1 MGLFK
6 LAERFIM
13 WAMKYVKEALS
24 LFRETYMGWAQANS
38 VLLAAALS
46 FYTLLSLAPL
56 LFIAVSVA
64 GMVFS
69 ERAVTDMLLKEVSTV
84 VSPQT
89 ANALRMILESRGF
102 PRGSGLATSVGV
114 IAMLLGASIVFV
126 QLKNAINLLWG
137 IAPHPKH
144 GLFIRLRTH
153 FLSFLMIF
161 VVIVLL
167 LALMVASTL
176 LVSLNQFLKF
186 LPPRL
191 VESLPQADFGL
202 TFIGFMALFAVIFK
216 TLPDAKTAW
225 QDVLVGAA
233 ATSLLFTLGGFLF
246 GVYLGNVALF
256 SAYGATGSVILI
268 LVWVNFSMNII
279 LFGAKL
285 TQVLAN
291 RYGSQVVPSK
301 RAARILHRLDIER
314 DTRPRLP
321 HQSSD

>member
-1 MGLFK
+1 LFK
-6 LAERFIM
+6 LADEVIISI
-13 WAMKYVKEALS
+13 MKYVKEVFS
-24 LFRETYMGWAQANS
+24 LLRETYLSCGQANS
-38 VLLAAALS
+38 VMLAAALS

-64 GMVFS
+64 GIVFS
-69 ERAVTDMLLKEVSTV
+69 ERAVTEMLIKEVSTV

-89 ANALRMILESRGF
+89 ALALRTVLESRAF
-102 PRGSGLATSVGV
+102 PHGSGWVTSIGVVATLA
-114 IAMLLGASIVFV
+114 GASLVFV

-144 GLFIRLRTH
+144 GLFVRLRTH

-161 VVIVLL
+161 VVILML
-167 LALMVASTL
+167 LALMVVSTL
-176 LVSLNQFLKF
+176 LVSLNQFLQF
-186 LPPRL
+186 LPAAL
-191 VESLPQADFGL
+191 VERLPEADFGI
-202 TFIGFMALFAVIFK
+202 TFIGFTALFAVIFK

-225 QDVLVGAA
+225 QDVLIGAA

-256 SAYGATGSVILI
+256 SAYGATASVILI
-268 LVWVNFSMNII
+268 LVWVNLSMNII

-291 RYGSQVVPSK
+291 RYGSQVVPSR
-301 RAARILHRLDIER
+301 RAARILQQLDIDR
-314 DTRPRLP
+314 DTRPRL
-321 HQSSD
+321 

>member
-1 MGLFK
+1 
-6 LAERFIM
+6 
-13 WAMKYVKEALS
+13 MKYIKEIIS
-24 LFRETYMGWAQANS
+24 LIRETYLGWAQANS
-38 VLLAAALS
+38 VMLAAALS
-46 FYTLLSLAPL
+46 FYTLFSLAPL

-69 ERAVTDMLLKEVSTV
+69 EKAVTEMLVKEVSTV

-89 ANALRMILESRGF
+89 ALALRSILDSRGF
-102 PRGSGLATSVGV
+102 PRGSGWATSIGV
-114 IAMLLGASIVFV
+114 VATLVGASLVFV

-144 GLFIRLRTH
+144 GLVVRLRTH

-161 VVIVLL
+161 VVILLL

-176 LVSLNQFLKF
+176 LVSLNQFLQL
-186 LPPRL
+186 LPPFL
-191 VESLPQADFGL
+191 VERLPEADFGL
-202 TFIGFMALFAVIFK
+202 TFIGFTVLFAIIFK

-225 QDVLVGAA
+225 QDVLIGAA

-246 GVYLGNVALF
+246 GVYLGNVAIF
-256 SAYGATGSVILI
+256 SAYGATASVILI

-291 RYGSQVVPSK
+291 RYGSQVVPSR
-301 RAARILHRLDIER
+301 RAARITHQLDIDR
-314 DTRPRLP
+314 DTHPRL
-321 HQSSD
+321 

>member
-1 MGLFK
+1 
-6 LAERFIM
+6 
-13 WAMKYVKEALS
+13 MKYVKETLS
-24 LFRETYMGWAQANS
+24 LFRETYQGWAQANS
-38 VLLAAALS
+38 AMLAAALS

-69 ERAVTDMLLKEVSTV
+69 ERAVTDMLIREVSTV

-89 ANALRMILESRGF
+89 AMALRTVLEGRTF
-102 PRGSGLATSVGV
+102 PRGSGLATSLGV
-114 IAMLLGASIVFV
+114 VAMLAGASLVFV
-126 QLKNAINLLWG
+126 QLKNAINVLWG

-144 GLFIRLRTH
+144 GLFVRVRTH

-161 VVIVLL
+161 VVILLL

-176 LVSLNQFLKF
+176 LVSLNQFLQF

-202 TFIGFMALFAVIFK
+202 TFIGFMVLFAIIFK

-225 QDVLVGAA
+225 QDVLIGAA
-233 ATSLLFTLGGFLF
+233 ATSVLFTLGGFLF

-256 SAYGATGSVILI
+256 SPYGATASVILI

-291 RYGSQVVPSK
+291 RYGSQVVPSD
-301 RAARILHRLDIER
+301 RATRFTHRLEIDR
-314 DTRPRLP
+314 DTRPRI
-321 HQSSD
+321 HNESSD

>member
-1 MGLFK
+1 
-6 LAERFIM
+6 
-13 WAMKYVKEALS
+13 MKYIKEAFS
-24 LFRETYMGWAQANS
+24 LFRETYLGWSQANS
-38 VLLAAALS
+38 VMLAAALS

-64 GMVFS
+64 GMIFS
-69 ERAVTDMLLKEVSTV
+69 ERAVTETLIKEVSTM

-89 ANALRMILESRGF
+89 ALALRTVLESRGF
-102 PRGSGLATSVGV
+102 PRGSGLATTAGV
-114 IAMLLGASIVFV
+114 IATLIGASLMFV

-144 GLFIRLRTH
+144 GLFVRVRTH

-167 LALMVASTL
+167 LGLMVASTM
-176 LVSLNQFLKF
+176 LVSLNQFLQF
-186 LPPRL
+186 LPAPL
-191 VESLPQADFGL
+191 VERLPEADFGL
-202 TFIGFMALFAVIFK
+202 TFIGFIALFAVIFK
-216 TLPDAKTAW
+216 ALPDAETSW
-225 QDVLVGAA
+225 RDVLIGAA
-233 ATSLLFTLGGFLF
+233 ATSVLFTLGGFLF

-256 SAYGATGSVILI
+256 SAYGATASVILI

-301 RAARILHRLDIER
+301 RAARILHRLDIDR
-314 DTRPRLP
+314 DTRPRL
-321 HQSSD
+321 

>member
-1 MGLFK
+1 
-6 LAERFIM
+6 
-13 WAMKYVKEALS
+13 MKYAKETLS
-24 LFRETYMGWAQANS
+24 LFRETYKGWAQANS
-38 VLLAAALS
+38 AMLAAALS

-56 LFIAVSVA
+56 LFITVSVA

-69 ERAVTDMLLKEVSTV
+69 ERAVTDMLIKEVSTV

-89 ANALRMILESRGF
+89 AMALRTVLESRAF
-102 PRGSGLATSVGV
+102 PQGSGLATSLGV
-114 IAMLLGASIVFV
+114 VAMLVGASLVFV

-144 GLFIRLRTH
+144 GLFVLLRTH

-161 VVIVLL
+161 VVIILL

-176 LVSLNQFLKF
+176 LVSLNQFLQF
-186 LPPRL
+186 LPPKL

-202 TFIGFMALFAVIFK
+202 TFIGFMVLFAIIFK

-225 QDVLVGAA
+225 QDVLIGAA
-233 ATSLLFTLGGFLF
+233 ATSVLFTLGGFLF

-256 SAYGATGSVILI
+256 SAYGATASVILI

-291 RYGSQVVPSK
+291 RYGSQVVPSE
-301 RAARILHRLDIER
+301 RATRFIRRLEIDR
-314 DTRPRLP
+314 DTRPRVP
-321 HQSSD
+321 NESSD